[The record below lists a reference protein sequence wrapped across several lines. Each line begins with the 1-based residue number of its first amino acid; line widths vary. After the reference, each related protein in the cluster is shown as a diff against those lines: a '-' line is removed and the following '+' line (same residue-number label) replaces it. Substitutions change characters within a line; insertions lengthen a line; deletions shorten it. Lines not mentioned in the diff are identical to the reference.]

1 MKLKKTTRK
10 YQIML
15 NQEEYNKICN
25 VVLLATKYHHNRAID
40 DACNC
45 ADDLYLFLYGK
56 EKE

>member
-15 NQEEYNKICN
+15 TQEEYNKICN
-25 VVLLATKYHHNRAID
+25 VVLLATKYHHNRAIA
-40 DACNC
+40 DACDC

>member
-15 NQEEYNKICN
+15 NQEEYNKISTI
-25 VVLLATKYHHNRAID
+25 VLLATKYHHSRAID

-45 ADDLYLFLYGK
+45 ADEFYKFLYGENSK
-56 EKE
+56 